1 MRVRERSSRPHR
13 RSGSSDG
20 RARADTP
27 RHARGIGLGAG
38 RRDVRRGRRR
48 ARRCGARR
56 GDRVGSGPAAA
67 DVHVDVGE
75 YFFAPSTAEVA
86 RGGTVVF
93 DFVGG
98 VTHTAT
104 DASGLDLYDS
114 GNVAGGGPS
123 FSYTFV
129 AAGEY
134 RFVCSP
140 HPFMG
145 GRVRVPVRVAPARGD
160 RPRIVHGRVGGRR
173 PRPARTCTT
182 CRSAV
187 PASGGRCGGAAACT
201 GAPRSCPTRARAD
214 TGSGRDC
221 ATSASASRR
230 GGRRRRRSASAERAA
245 VGDGL
250 R

>member
-1 MRVRERSSRPHR
+1 V
-13 RSGSSDG
+13 
-20 RARADTP
+20 
-27 RHARGIGLGAG
+27 
-38 RRDVRRGRRR
+38 
-48 ARRCGARR
+48 
-56 GDRVGSGPAAA
+56 AAA

-75 YFFAPSTAEVA
+75 YFFAPGTAEVA

-114 GNVAGGGPS
+114 GNVPGGGPS

-145 GRVRVPVRVAPARGD
+145 GRVRVPVRAAPARG
-160 RPRIVHGRVGGRR
+160 GRR
-173 PRPARTCTT
+173 DSFT
-182 CRSAV
+182 V
-187 PASGGRCGGAAACT
+187 VWAAA
-201 GAPRSCPTRARAD
+201 
-214 TGSGRDC
+214 
-221 ATSASASRR
+221 
-230 GGRRRRRSASAERAA
+230 AA
-245 VGDGL
+245 VGNHVHDVQIRRPGERWSMWRRGRVHRSAPFVPDAGRGRYRFRARVRDVGL
-250 R
+250 GESSRWSPATTIRVR

>member
-1 MRVRERSSRPHR
+1 L
-13 RSGSSDG
+13 GSVLAVAAFVVAAGAPAGVARATGG
-20 RARADTP
+20 RAD
-27 RHARGIGLGAG
+27 
-38 RRDVRRGRRR
+38 
-48 ARRCGARR
+48 
-56 GDRVGSGPAAA
+56 SGPAAA
-67 DVHVDVGE
+67 DLHVDVGE

-160 RPRIVHGRVGGRR
+160 RRGSFTVVWAAAAAAGTHVHDVQIRRPGERWSMWRRGRVH
-173 PRPARTCTT
+173 
-182 CRSAV
+182 RSAAFV
-187 PASGGRCGGAAACT
+187 PDAGPGRY
-201 GAPRSCPTRARAD
+201 RFRARL
-214 TGSGRDC
+214 RDVGLGESSRWSP
-221 ATSASASRR
+221 AASIRIR
-230 GGRRRRRSASAERAA
+230 
-245 VGDGL
+245 
-250 R
+250 

>member
-1 MRVRERSSRPHR
+1 L
-13 RSGSSDG
+13 GSVLAVATFVVAAGAPASV
-20 RARADTP
+20 ARAADD
-27 RHARGIGLGAG
+27 RAG
-38 RRDVRRGRRR
+38 PV
-48 ARRCGARR
+48 
-56 GDRVGSGPAAA
+56 AAA

-75 YFFAPSTAEVA
+75 YFFAPGTAEVA

-114 GNVAGGGPS
+114 GNVPGGGPS

-145 GRVRVPVRVAPARGD
+145 GRVRVPVRAAPARG
-160 RPRIVHGRVGGRR
+160 GRR
-173 PRPARTCTT
+173 DSFT
-182 CRSAV
+182 V
-187 PASGGRCGGAAACT
+187 VWAAA
-201 GAPRSCPTRARAD
+201 
-214 TGSGRDC
+214 
-221 ATSASASRR
+221 
-230 GGRRRRRSASAERAA
+230 AA
-245 VGDGL
+245 VGNHVHDVQIRRPGERWSMWRRGRVHRSAPFVPDAGRGRYRFRARVRDVGL
-250 R
+250 GESSRWSPATTIRVR